1 MQRPRARSS
10 SEYLASRRWTA
21 EQAEQALA
29 ALDRSGLTLTAFAIR
44 EGLEP
49 QRLSRWRRELAAATR
64 PVFEEVIPSVT
75 SPVVDEGMAA
85 KAAPSERERFEVVLT
100 SGRVVRVPA
109 SFDVG
114 TLRRLL
120 AVVEEA
126 GPC

>member
-29 ALDRSGLTLTAFAIR
+29 ALNRSGLTLTAFAIR

-49 QRLSRWRRELAAATR
+49 QRLSRWRRQLAVAAR

-75 SPVVDEGMAA
+75 SPAVDEGM
-85 KAAPSERERFEVVLT
+85 AAPSERERFEVVLT

-109 SFDVG
+109 SFDIG